1 MALDYNSLLASTIKH
16 YKKGFVNNIIKDFIL
31 LAALGDK
38 DLAPNVFRM
47 RKPEG
52 EFAEGI
58 KLVDMGEKIFVP
70 LMYAENLTVQG
81 YSGYDTLDITPTDPF
96 TAAEYDWRSIAGSV
110 NMDNERLD
118 KNAGDQVK
126 LFDLMKGMMD
136 NLKSSMQE
144 RVNDMLLKPKAAG
157 TKEPLGLMDIIKD
170 DPTTNPASGALGGI
184 DAVANTWWR
193 NQMQNQASAAF
204 GTDQTGAGPKAL
216 RKLIR
221 DCTFGADQTP
231 NLIIGGDSAF
241 ESLENTMLNQ
251 VRYMSDAE
259 KLLGKSGFQALMF
272 KNIPVVREK
281 RIETLRSDAGLTGDA
296 FYVINTKY
304 LKLWGAKN
312 RWFEPSKVKEPVNQ
326 DTQVQHI
333 ITRCQFITDNR
344 RTLGVLKEIAA
355 V

>member
-1 MALDYNSLLASTIKH
+1 MALDYNSLLASTIKN
-16 YKKGFVNNIIKDFIL
+16 YRKGFVNNIIKDFIL

-38 DLAPNVFRM
+38 DLAPNVFKM

-58 KLVDMGEKIFVP
+58 KLVDMGEKIFIP
-70 LMYAENLTVQG
+70 LMYAKNQTVNA
-81 YSGYDTLDITPTDPF
+81 YAGYDTLDITPSDPF

-110 NMDNERLD
+110 NMDKERLD
-118 KNAGDQVK
+118 KNAGDAVK

-136 NLKSSMQE
+136 NLKVSMQE
-144 RVNDMLLKPKAAG
+144 TVNDYLLEPKAAG
-157 TKEPLGLMDIIKD
+157 TKKPLGLMDIISD
-170 DPTTNPASGALGGI
+170 TPSSNPTVGNIGGI
-184 DAVANTWWR
+184 DVTTNSWWQ
-193 NQMQNQASAAF
+193 NQMENQASAAF

-221 DCTFGADQTP
+221 SCTFGADQTP

-251 VRYMSDAE
+251 IRYMSEGE

-281 RIETLRSDAGLTGDA
+281 RIEAIRTAAGLTGDA
-296 FYVINTKY
+296 FYVINTKF
-304 LKLWGAKN
+304 LKLYGAKV
-312 RWFEPSKVKEPVNQ
+312 RWFEPSATKEPVNQ
-326 DTQVQHI
+326 DTVVQHI
-333 ITRCQFITDNR
+333 ITRCQFVTDNR